1 ASLGGAIV
9 DSEARVLALWAGFS
23 YQDGKDHRVAEYGI
37 PAELFVDAV
46 EIFRRG
52 EAPIVCDLGVEFG
65 AVPRAEARH
74 HGQSAETAAELEG
87 HDPLRRQVLVVQRLA
102 AFARGWQAGDLVL
115 KAGGLPVTSVREI
128 ERSLRGGRVT
138 VQLLRDG

>member
-1 ASLGGAIV
+1 
-9 DSEARVLALWAGFS
+9 
-23 YQDGKDHRVAEYGI
+23 
-37 PAELFVDAV
+37 FVDAV

-65 AVPRAEARH
+65 AVTLAEARH
-74 HGQSAETAAELEG
+74 HGLSPETAAELEG

-128 ERSLRGGRVT
+128 ERSLRGGRVS
-138 VQLLRDG
+138 VQLLRDGRELDIDVVTRPDHGRGTDRVVHWAGALLQAPHHAAL